1 MFIPNDQGEKTMLID
16 LRFILFE
23 NTICI
28 EGLDRSVQR
37 LAIKFREQK
46 LQLRHT
52 FRTIFLINQQK
63 DTQTISIQFAT
74 NFQAIYFLSILQDL
88 QALGQSE
95 ENPYICQGL
104 TV

>member
-1 MFIPNDQGEKTMLID
+1 MLID

-23 NTICI
+23 NTICA

-46 LQLRHT
+46 IQLKHT
-52 FRTIFLINQQK
+52 FRTVTLVNSQK
-63 DTQTISIQFAT
+63 YTQTVSVQFAT
-74 NFQAIYFLSILQDL
+74 NLQAIYFLSILQDL

-95 ENPYICQGL
+95 ENPYVCQGL
-104 TV
+104 TVQ